1 MDTAPPPLP
10 PSLCQPT
17 IRGEIKKARAGNYD
31 TSSCLFEF
39 IDTSMD
45 AGADRIRVDIREKS
59 DTGIPHKFFMS
70 DNAPSGISPDSL
82 RRIFSWTYER
92 KRSETDVGEYGTGF
106 KTASVN
112 LAEKLTVLTKHDGRS
127 FQATADWQ
135 DMADENRWDPHVMEV
150 GVDHFRDVHPFQ
162 RGSSFILE
170 GLRNE
175 MFVSTTASSSTKL
188 VTHLFRKLL
197 DDVAYH
203 YRYVL
208 HENPDLRITL
218 KGVPE
223 EGKEICEVD
232 VREHDLFRK
241 NTDPFGHD
249 SSGGQDPL
257 VMETPLSV
265 YQDAQQFY
273 RVYFQN
279 VKTKKW
285 EGVDFVDKRK
295 NGNSILKPFDVAP
308 STMESMRLVDHLTFR
323 SVHLRGNH
331 STACMALYPTCTVDI
346 LRRGRVMGRDLSL
359 RAPRAEALSC
369 FVKHEVWYHSYALNA
384 LLGVQ
389 YNKQNHG
396 VLRENA
402 LRYALEH
409 LQQLHERE
417 FFKAEKTLATAPPP
431 APPAPPAPVVEDA
444 NSTPPLETTEVSV
457 APETPA
463 PKRKNFTPSTKMEI
477 LYRQE
482 CRDSLLDFV
491 LKDAVLM
498 MEYDHI
504 NGKASLNTKENCQ
517 ALSVITHALK
527 SRKPDVFDHLQ
538 QQPLSRVE
546 FIVELLNCITR
557 SRYFMEAW
565 ISGSLQVRD
574 PQQQLIA
581 IQEGLFFTDASKNNY
596 AV

>member
-1 MDTAPPPLP
+1 MDTVAPPPPL
-10 PSLCQPT
+10 SLCQPT

-39 IDTSMD
+39 IDNSMD

-70 DNAPSGISPDSL
+70 DNAPTGISPDSL

-106 KTASVN
+106 KTAAVN
-112 LAEKLTVLTKHDGRS
+112 LAEKLIVLSKHNDKA

-150 GVDHFRDVHPFQ
+150 GVDHFHDVHPFQ

-175 MFVSTTASSSTKL
+175 MFVSTAASSSIKL

-249 SSGGQDPL
+249 SSGQDPL
-257 VMETPLSV
+257 FLETPLSV

-273 RVYFQN
+273 RVFFQN
-279 VKTKKW
+279 IKTKKW
-285 EGVDFVDKRK
+285 EGVEFVDKRK
-295 NGNSILKPFDVAP
+295 NGNSVLKSYDVAP
-308 STMESMRLVDHLTFR
+308 STMESMRLLDHLTFR

-331 STACMALYPTCTVDI
+331 SVACMALYPTCTVDI
-346 LRRGRVMGRDLSL
+346 LRKGRVMGRDLSL

-409 LQQLHERE
+409 LQQVHERE
-417 FFKAEKTLATAPPP
+417 FFKAEKTLATTTTPTAPFP
-431 APPAPPAPVVEDA
+431 AVDTSATTDAVVGVPYIDQVPVVMGSD
-444 NSTPPLETTEVSV
+444 P
-457 APETPA
+457 

-527 SRKPDVFDHLQ
+527 SRKPEVFEKLQ
-538 QQPLSRVE
+538 NDPFSRVE
-546 FIVELLNCITR
+546 FIVDLLNCITR

-565 ISGSLQVRD
+565 ISGAVQTRAS
-574 PQQQLIA
+574 QQQMTA
-581 IQEGLFFTDASKNNY
+581 IQEGLFSYTTL
-596 AV
+596 